1 MAGSASGTTM
11 GRREWAMLLVLA
23 SVRDGAFFFN
33 GAAARELPTLTM
45 VWLRAAIGSM
55 VLLHANGEAAATAG
69 SPM

>member
-1 MAGSASGTTM
+1 
-11 GRREWAMLLVLA
+11 MLLVLA

-55 VLLHANGEAAATAG
+55 VLLHSNGEAVATAG